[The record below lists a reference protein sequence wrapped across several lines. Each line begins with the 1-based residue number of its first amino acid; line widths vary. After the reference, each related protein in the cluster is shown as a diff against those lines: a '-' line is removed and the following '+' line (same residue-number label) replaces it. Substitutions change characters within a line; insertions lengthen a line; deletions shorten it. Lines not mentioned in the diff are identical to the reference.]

1 MTSDQL
7 SFFDRNDRER
17 SLFEQGTP
25 AAKPANF
32 SLTKTIN
39 APIQKVYDQWLIP
52 VFIGKWMFGP
62 NVQREKVIMLENN
75 VRKGGDFKFLIN
87 RKGKDVEVT
96 GEIKVLD
103 IPRRLELSWQES
115 THTDEESL
123 VIVQFDS
130 LEGKTKLKLNVKLP
144 AELSPY
150 KNSIKKLWAARLAAL
165 AKELK

>member
-17 SLFEQGTP
+17 SLFEQGNP
-25 AAKPANF
+25 AAKPTNF
-32 SLTKTIN
+32 SLTKTIK
-39 APIQKVYDQWLIP
+39 APTQKVYDQWLIP

-62 NVQREKVIMLENN
+62 KVQREKVIKLENN

-87 RKGKDVEVT
+87 RKNQDVEVT

-115 THTDEESL
+115 TYPDEISL
-123 VIVQFDS
+123 VIAQFDS
-130 LEGKTKLKLNVKLP
+130 LEAKTKLKLNVKLP
-144 AELSPY
+144 TELSPY
-150 KNSIKKLWAARLAAL
+150 KDSIKKLWSARLTAL